1 MLNSRSA
8 RYKCSDLD
16 LAVTLN
22 CQPIGCYWGLTSTAC
37 AVLCTLCVSHVIPV
51 NVAASLLFAYQQPYS
66 KDTKMVAPRMANRD
80 ICSSQQCACLSF
92 WGKESTR
99 ILEYNSWVKG
109 DKFTLS
115 CLDSASVVWNTF
127 YLYFSSLLCFP
138 LFPRYQMKPVLYIES
153 FHSLYFLSI
162 IVAFQACQIFI
173 LAFLQSYLM

>member
-22 CQPIGCYWGLTSTAC
+22 CQPIGCYWGLTAC
-37 AVLCTLCVSHVIPV
+37 AVLCTLCVSHLIPV
-51 NVAASLLFAYQQPYS
+51 NVAASFLFAYQQPYS
-66 KDTKMVAPRMANRD
+66 TDTKMVAPRMVNRD

-92 WGKESTR
+92 WGKESTC

>member
-22 CQPIGCYWGLTSTAC
+22 CQPIGCYWGLTAC
-37 AVLCTLCVSHVIPV
+37 AVLCTLCVSHLIPV
-51 NVAASLLFAYQQPYS
+51 NVAASFLFAYQQPYS
-66 KDTKMVAPRMANRD
+66 TDTKMVAPRMVNRD